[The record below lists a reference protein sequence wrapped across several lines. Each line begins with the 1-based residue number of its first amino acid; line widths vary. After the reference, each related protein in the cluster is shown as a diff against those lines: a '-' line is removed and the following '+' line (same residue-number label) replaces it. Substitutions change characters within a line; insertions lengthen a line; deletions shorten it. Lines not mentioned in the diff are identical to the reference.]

1 MDRAS
6 RVLVVESAA
15 ADQVPGQIAPSPVPM
30 PMEIA
35 APVGDA
41 VLLRSKAS
49 STLMRSASTGMSTG
63 MALGICTHV

>member
-1 MDRAS
+1 MDRAP
-6 RVLVVESAA
+6 RVLVVGSAA

-49 STLMRSASTGMSTG
+49 STL
-63 MALGICTHV
+63 V